1 MADKNDRAKQD
12 TDIEDGVEQPAEASE
27 TDGQAESASVP
38 SNGAP
43 ENPQPE
49 AETEPEPVAETPSE
63 SEQPETEPA
72 AEAELES
79 EPAAEAEPEPVVE
92 AQPEQP
98 AAEAEPETP
107 VAEAEQ
113 EEAQP
118 EAEAAPES
126 PKPQEPSALERYT
139 AHYPEWGKEFARKY
153 FTKTL
158 NQFILHGNVRDLVL
172 SLDNNDEPEYV
183 SLREF
188 LTHDLFAAR
197 DIIIFYDRSAG
208 IHFADQESQRDFN
221 RALSGYD
228 TIFGTDY
235 VKKLPKDPVRVLAV
249 LDNYFRIRLSEGKR
263 IACVI
268 DYAETVI
275 PMAEASM
282 YSAEDRNAI
291 VFLQRWAH
299 DQLFLK
305 SDFTT
310 CLLTENLSDL
320 NQQLVQS
327 PWTAE
332 IQIPMP
338 DEAARRSF
346 ARWYTK
352 GKEEAFQE
360 HAHITLDTL
369 AKNTAGL
376 SFIQLR
382 TILADTVENRVRMS
396 YEQLSEM
403 KKEMIEEAAFGMLEF
418 VETDYHLDMVAGH
431 NEAKQHL
438 RQAARALRN
447 NRPDVMPMGYLI
459 SGPVGTGKTF
469 IITCF
474 AGEIGIPMVKLKNF
488 RSQWQGQTEGN
499 LEKILNLLEA
509 MTPVAV
515 MIDEADA
522 ALGNRDAQ
530 GDSGVSKRVF
540 GQIAAFMSNPK
551 HRGRIIFFLVT
562 ARPDLMPIDL
572 KRQGRAEEHIA
583 LFYPSTR
590 EGREELLNV
599 MMRRTG
605 VNLPIEEV
613 PETLLNGERIFSGA
627 DMEALM
633 TRAKFRAA
641 ADGEASHD
649 VTTAILEHV
658 VDDFIPPTYP
668 MEVELQTLA
677 AVLECTSRDLL
688 PEQYRNM
695 NRETVVRRVE
705 ELKRLVA

>member
-1 MADKNDRAKQD
+1 MADKQD
-12 TDIEDGVEQPAEASE
+12 TAPQETDIQDVTDQPE
-27 TDGQAESASVP
+27 TDGKAEHAQP
-38 SNGAP
+38 ETNGAP
-43 ENPQPE
+43 ESVEADDASESPAPE
-49 AETEPEPVAETPSE
+49 ATTEPVETADAVEEATEPERTAEEAPA
-63 SEQPETEPA
+63 PA
-72 AEAELES
+72 A
-79 EPAAEAEPEPVVE
+79 V
-92 AQPEQP
+92 
-98 AAEAEPETP
+98 
-107 VAEAEQ
+107 
-113 EEAQP
+113 
-118 EAEAAPES
+118 
-126 PKPQEPSALERYT
+126 SALERYT
-139 AHYPEWGKEFARKY
+139 AHYPRWAKEFARKY

-158 NQFILHGNVRDLVL
+158 NQFILYGNVRDLIPTV
-172 SLDNNDEPEYV
+172 DDNDETTYV

-188 LTHDLFAAR
+188 LKQDLFAAR
-197 DIIIFYDRSAG
+197 DIVVFYDRSAG
-208 IHFADQESQRDFN
+208 IHFVDQESQKDFN

-249 LDNYFRIRLSEGKR
+249 LDNYFRIRLAEGKR
-263 IACVI
+263 IACII
-268 DYAETVI
+268 DYAETIV

-282 YSAEDRNAI
+282 YSSEDRNTN

-299 DQLFLK
+299 DPLFLR

-310 CLLTENLSDL
+310 CLLTENLRDL

-332 IQIPMP
+332 IQIQLP
-338 DEAARRSF
+338 DEASRRSF
-346 ARWYTK
+346 ARWYTRDR
-352 GKEEAFQE
+352 EQDFQE
-360 HAHITLDTL
+360 HASITLDTL
-369 AKNTAGL
+369 AQNTSGL

-382 TILADTVENRVRMS
+382 TILADTLENRVLLS
-396 YEQLSEM
+396 YEALSEL

-418 VETDYHLDMVAGH
+418 VETDFHLDMVAGH
-431 NEAKQHL
+431 KEAKQHL
-438 RQAARALRN
+438 RQAAAALRN
-447 NRPDVMPMGYLI
+447 NRPDVMPMGYLV

-469 IITCF
+469 MINCF
-474 AGEIGIPMVKLKNF
+474 AGEIGIPMVMLKNF

-522 ALGNRDAQ
+522 ALGSRDAE

-540 GQIAAFMSNPK
+540 GQIAAFMSNSK
-551 HRGRIIFFLVT
+551 HRGRVIFFLVT

-590 EGREELLNV
+590 EGREELLKV
-599 MMRRTG
+599 MMHRTD
-605 VNLPIEEV
+605 VDLPIEEV
-613 PETLLNGERIFSGA
+613 PETLLNGERTFSGA

-641 ADGEASHD
+641 ANGGGP
-649 VTTAILEHV
+649 VTSEILKYV

-695 NRETVVRRVE
+695 NREKIVRRVE
-705 ELKRLVA
+705 ALKALI